1 MWPGPVG
8 AHSWLPMSFNPKS
21 GLVYIPAIELPAGY
35 NDRGIDPKTWTR
47 VPGGAVDGGVNL
59 NFTPDLPGAGTSS
72 LLAWDPVQQRAVWR
86 IPTPGFWNGGTMTTA
101 GGLVFQGQI
110 DDKFNAYAADS
121 GKLLWSFPAGSS
133 VIAPPITYLAKG
145 RQFVTVLSGMG
156 TSGAAFGPLL
166 TQFGVDYRTQARRV
180 LTFALDGGAKLP
192 AAGPTQERAALAD
205 PDFVA
210 NADKATQGL
219 PTYGRRCA
227 VCHGVDAIAAGVA
240 PDLRRSA
247 VILAPETFSAIVRDG
262 ALVPRGMPRFEE
274 LTDEDL
280 DAVRHYLRTQAH
292 AAAMTH

>member
-1 MWPGPVG
+1 
-8 AHSWLPMSFNPKS
+8 MSFNPS
-21 GLVYIPAIELPAGY
+21 TGLVYIPAIELPAGY

-72 LLAWDPVQQRAVWR
+72 LLAWDPVQQREAWR

-121 GKLLWSFPAGSS
+121 GKLLWSFRAGSS

-192 AAGPTQERAALAD
+192 VAVATHARPGIAD

-210 NADKATQGL
+210 NADRATQGL

-240 PDLRRSA
+240 PDLRSSA
-247 VILAPETFSAIVRDG
+247 AILSPATFSAIVRDG

-274 LTDEDL
+274 LSDEEL
-280 DAVRHYLRTQAH
+280 EAVRHYLRTQAH
-292 AAAMTH
+292 AAAVTH